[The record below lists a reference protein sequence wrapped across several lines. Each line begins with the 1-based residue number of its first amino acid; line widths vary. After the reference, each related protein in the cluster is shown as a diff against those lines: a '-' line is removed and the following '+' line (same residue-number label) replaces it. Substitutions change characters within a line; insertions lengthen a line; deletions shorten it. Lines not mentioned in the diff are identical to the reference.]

1 MEYCALGGEIL
12 VVVQNAKMQEPIA
25 CAVFGGLGGA
35 LVAWVCV
42 LCAWVGG
49 SVETLESRCVG
60 ACRGLV
66 VLGRWWGLHKFCKI
80 YAKIANFCATICAD
94 RFRSCYLK
102 LCQIVPKSSRA
113 V

>member
-1 MEYCALGGEIL
+1 M
-12 VVVQNAKMQEPIA
+12 VVQNAKMQEVKSLARCLGDLAVRWWRGFA
-25 CAVFGGLGGA
+25 CFAYFAPA
-35 LVAWVCV
+35 LRAWF
-42 LCAWVGG
+42 GG
-49 SVETLESRCVG
+49 SVEMLESRCVW
-60 ACRGLV
+60 ACRGFV
-66 VLGRWWGLHKFCKI
+66 VLGRWWDLRKFCKN

>member
-1 MEYCALGGEIL
+1 
-12 VVVQNAKMQEPIA
+12 MQKCKSLSL
-25 CAVFGGLGGA
+25 CAVFGGLAVRWWGGIACFAYFVPA
-35 LVAWVCV
+35 LR
-42 LCAWVGG
+42 AWVGG
-49 SVETLESRCVG
+49 RVEVARVSVR
-60 ACRGLV
+60 RGLQGVGSALLV
-66 VLGRWWGLHKFCKI
+66 VCLRKFCKI